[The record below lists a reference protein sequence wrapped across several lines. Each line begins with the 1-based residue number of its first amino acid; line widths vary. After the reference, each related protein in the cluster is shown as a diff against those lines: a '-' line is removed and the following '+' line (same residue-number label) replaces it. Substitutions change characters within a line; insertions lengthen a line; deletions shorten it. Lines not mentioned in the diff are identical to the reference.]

1 MTGGSV
7 LDSLSI
13 PIMIVLYCFYLIL
26 NQSAR
31 VKKYQDVQYNYS
43 ALELLSQ
50 KLNNNQKHTKKNLKI
65 LILM

>member
-31 VKKYQDVQYNYS
+31 VKNIRTSNIITLHWNYF
-43 ALELLSQ
+43 L
-50 KLNNNQKHTKKNLKI
+50 KN
-65 LILM
+65 